1 MISCPVCSGFPSPV
15 DESASAGCPCGRLF
29 QGADLGRFFFRVRP
43 GLFLYP
49 DGDSEEEVR
58 KALLLASASEVL
70 ES

>member
-1 MISCPVCSGFPSPV
+1 MILCPVCLRPPSSV

-29 QGADLGRFFFRVRP
+29 LAADLSGFFFRVRP

-58 KALLLASASEVL
+58 GAVLLASASEVL